1 MKKLA
6 IIGAALV
13 TVAIALVIVPAG
25 TAKPTPSPGYQAL
38 LLRSQGMN
46 HLYGIGARP
55 QLTLERTSSQRFA
68 VDNPLRQRPVNPQ
81 YGIGSLTLE
90 RGLSERF
97 ASDNP
102 VKADLVRSTPSTSV
116 ESSDFQWGDAGIGAG
131 VLLAA
136 VALLG
141 TCFVVF
147 RNHGHLR
154 TS

>member
-1 MKKLA
+1 MKKLTV
-6 IIGAALV
+6 IGAALV
-13 TVAIALVIVPAG
+13 TVAIALVIVPAAV
-25 TAKPTPSPGYQAL
+25 AKPTPSPEFQAL
-38 LLRSQGMN
+38 LLRSEGMN
-46 HLYGIGARP
+46 QLYGIGAKP
-55 QLTLERTSSQRFA
+55 QLTLERTPSQRFA
-68 VDNPLRQRPVNPQ
+68 VGNPLRQQPVSPE
-81 YGIGSLTLE
+81 YGLGSLTLE
-90 RGLSERF
+90 RGLNERF

-102 VKADLVRSTPSTSV
+102 VRADLVRSTPSTSV

-136 VALLG
+136 IALLG

>member
-6 IIGAALV
+6 IIGAAFV
-13 TVAIALVIVPAG
+13 TVAIGFVIVPAAA
-25 TAKPTPSPGYQAL
+25 AKPIPSPEYQAQ
-38 LLRSQGMN
+38 LLRSEGMN
-46 HLYGIGARP
+46 KLYGLGAKP

-68 VDNPLRQRPVNPQ
+68 AGNPERYGGVNPQ
-81 YGIGSLTLE
+81 YGTGSLTLE
-90 RGLSERF
+90 RSPNERF
-97 ASDNP
+97 APDNP
-102 VKADLVRSTPSTSV
+102 VKAELLASTPSESV

-136 VALLG
+136 MALLG

-147 RNHGHLR
+147 RNHGQVK